1 MIRSAT
7 QNCDPNLDG
16 VDCNP
21 GCLVLDSDFLL
32 SGELCEFGDT
42 EIMGLDRDTA
52 MTVFSLS
59 DESSSLPAPDDSTFP
74 AFLSCKG
81 CGQLIGADLDLG
93 AGLHLGAGDEEVCM
107 KLYTCSLCSFSSR
120 YSNHLKR
127 HMRTHDGEKP
137 YRCPHCPY
145 ASTQRVNLQRHT
157 RTHTGEKPYLCNACS
172 YACSSLGNLRRHQR
186 SHSQEPRA
194 QRAHTLKRRSRRKHT
209 RRGKAEVKN
218 AMVSD
223 LTVCM
228 REDSDFLQNRE
239 GVASPSSP
247 RLPPS
252 APLPDLLFPLCCRS
266 CGLNLEGEGG
276 ETEEEG
282 GGQVCNKCS
291 ESLIS
296 KKPGSPSPTDTL
308 QSGASKLYRCPLCPF
323 LSLYPNHL
331 ARHAHTHS
339 GEKPHRCPQCPYASA
354 HLDNLKR
361 HLRVHTG
368 EKPYRCPQ
376 CSYACGNLA
385 NLRRHERIHSGAKP
399 FHCSVCGYSCNQ
411 SMNLKRHMLRHTGEK
426 PYGCAE
432 CDYTTGH
439 WDNYKRHQRK
449 HGHNTDSW
457 DKHTHQDTTVPL
469 EAELH
474 EPSYCM

>member
-1 MIRSAT
+1 DDRRKQDAPELNFESHF
-7 QNCDPNLDG
+7 LDQMLL
-16 VDCNP
+16 P
-21 GCLVLDSDFLL
+21 SLFPSLSPFLSTPLFLL
-32 SGELCEFGDT
+32 ALTLSLPLSLSLSLSHSSLSLLPLSG
-42 EIMGLDRDTA
+42 

-59 DESSSLPAPDDSTFP
+59 DDGTSLPAPGDSAFP

-81 CGQLIGADLDLG
+81 CPGLD
-93 AGLHLGAGDEEVCM
+93 LGAGDEEVCM

-186 SHSQEPRA
+186 SHSQETQPRP
-194 QRAHTLKRRSRRKHT
+194 QRTHTLKRRSRRKHT
-209 RRGKAEVKN
+209 HRENN
-218 AMVSD
+218 AVLSD
-223 LTVCM
+223 LTVCV
-228 REDSDFLQNRE
+228 REDSDFLQSLG

-266 CGLNLEGEGG
+266 CGLTLEGEA
-276 ETEEEG
+276 EG
-282 GGQVCNKCS
+282 RGQMCSQCS
-291 ESLIS
+291 EFVLS
-296 KKPGSPSPTDTL
+296 KDIGSSIQP
-308 QSGASKLYRCPLCPF
+308 GASKLYRCPLCPF

-449 HGHNTDSW
+449 HGHNTHSW
-457 DKHTHQDTTVPL
+457 DKHTHQDTT
-469 EAELH
+469 ADSNTQH
-474 EPSYCM
+474 